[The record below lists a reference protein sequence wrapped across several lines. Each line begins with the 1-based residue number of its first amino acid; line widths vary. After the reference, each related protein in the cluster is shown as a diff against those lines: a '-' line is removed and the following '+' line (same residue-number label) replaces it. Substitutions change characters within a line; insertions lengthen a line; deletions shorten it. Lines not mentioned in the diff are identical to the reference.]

1 MTNEKKSNYHS
12 GENGTWLKAF
22 NSTKTIIFQWF
33 VFDGLALENFKPLY
47 YKTET
52 IALVSNYL
60 FSVWGKKTGERLTLR
75 KRPVPPLTRGG
86 LKGENGINQI
96 PLRKEEEL
104 LSATVLEKILKN
116 D

>member
-1 MTNEKKSNYHS
+1 MV
-12 GENGTWLKAF
+12 
-22 NSTKTIIFQWF
+22 I
-33 VFDGLALENFKPLY
+33 FDGLALENFKPLY

-75 KRPVPPLTRGG
+75 KRPVPLLTRGG
-86 LKGENGINQI
+86 LKEENGVNHIL
-96 PLRKEEEL
+96 PRKEEKL
-104 LSATVLEKILKN
+104 LDTTVLERMLTN

>member
-1 MTNEKKSNYHS
+1 M
-12 GENGTWLKAF
+12 
-22 NSTKTIIFQWF
+22 
-33 VFDGLALENFKPLY
+33 ALENYRPVY

-52 IALVSNYL
+52 IALISNYL
-60 FSVWGKKTGERLTLR
+60 FSAWGKKIGERFTL
-75 KRPVPPLTRGG
+75 KERPVPLLTRGG

-104 LSATVLEKILKN
+104 LNATVLEKILKN